1 MQLNEVKDE
10 ADKVCIVGAG
20 SSGPAAAKVFAE
32 RVIPLDCLQRENG
45 YWRTLERNQQYW
57 RRLRYQLPRLLPEI
71 CGFEDFPMPDE
82 YPTYLSRRE
91 ALAYLRDY
99 AQNFGIL
106 DRIQFNTSVESAVPA
121 DEGWHVKVVGE

>member
-1 MQLNEVKDE
+1 
-10 ADKVCIVGAG
+10 
-20 SSGPAAAKVFAE
+20 
-32 RVIPLDCLQRENG
+32 
-45 YWRTLERNQQYW
+45 
-57 RRLRYQLPRLLPEI
+57 
-71 CGFEDFPMPDE
+71 MPDE